1 MKIPKFPGYELFSP
15 KGQLQLILKNPNS
28 TTLKI
33 FLLPFDLTGLSREG
47 KGGRTFLRQKSYAFE
62 NGVGLG
68 GEEGGKKERLKFAVH
83 VQFCSPPTSSM
94 KTTTTKLGHN
104 GTKKKLDEP
113 KYYLYGTVR
122 VVFTSRALDLS
133 EKLRIVLEGPEGIL
147 TPPVTTSSSSSAS
160 SSSNKVNPITVP
172 REFSEYLGAGKEW
185 DLSRKKLKELLKRD
199 ELVNDIEKDRI
210 DFTSST
216 VIGFN
221 PILSS
226 TTSINTTTTTTTMV
240 KKKKQEKKIKVFD
253 PNHVEDDDDDE
264 DEEAEEDQEETEGN
278 EEPSRTSNRNTLPS
292 TPITTSSSG
301 PSFLSL
307 HRPLLSTPP
316 SPPLIHQSRLYS
328 KVLNSRVGREEQQEE
343 EESFNHQALVLAF
356 TSSSGDIDIREDRDR
371 EVNGK

>member
-83 VQFCSPPTSSM
+83 VQFCSPPTSST
-94 KTTTTKLGHN
+94 KTTMNKN
-104 GTKKKLDEP
+104 GSKNSKKLEEP

-160 SSSNKVNPITVP
+160 SSSNKLNPITVP

-199 ELVNDIEKDRI
+199 ELVIDIEKDRI

-226 TTSINTTTTTTTMV
+226 TTSINTTTTTMV

-253 PNHVEDDDDDE
+253 PNHVEDDDE
-264 DEEAEEDQEETEGN
+264 TEEAEEDQEETEGN
-278 EEPSRTSNRNTLPS
+278 EESSRISNRNTLPS

-328 KVLNSRVGREEQQEE
+328 NVLNSRVGREEQQEE
-343 EESFNHQALVLAF
+343 EESFNHQALLLAF
-356 TSSSGDIDIREDRDR
+356 TSSSGDIDIREDTRDR